1 MTTTKTIK
9 PRPRILDLFCG
20 AGGAAMGYHRAGFDV
35 IGVDIVEQ
43 PDFPFEFIQADA
55 LRFLADM
62 RDDPWIEF
70 DAVHASPPCQSYS
83 AMSNRWGSKH
93 PELIGQVRDLM
104 PKWTPYVIEN
114 VDGARRDMREP
125 IVRLTG
131 EMFGLRVH
139 RPRLFE
145 LGGWFAV
152 QPPPRPRQSDAVAV
166 YGKPNGRL
174 LRTRSDGTELRA
186 WSSIEEGQE
195 ALGIDWT
202 DDWHQL
208 REAIPPAY
216 TEWIGIQLLA
226 YLEEVPDKVEVG
238 S

>member
-1 MTTTKTIK
+1 
-9 PRPRILDLFCG
+9 
-20 AGGAAMGYHRAGFDV
+20 MGYHRAGFDV

-93 PELIGQVRDLM
+93 PELIGQIRDLM

-152 QPPPRPRQSDAVAV
+152 QPRPRPRQSDAVAV

-216 TEWIGIQLLA
+216 TEWIGIQ
-226 YLEEVPDKVEVG
+226 
-238 S
+238 